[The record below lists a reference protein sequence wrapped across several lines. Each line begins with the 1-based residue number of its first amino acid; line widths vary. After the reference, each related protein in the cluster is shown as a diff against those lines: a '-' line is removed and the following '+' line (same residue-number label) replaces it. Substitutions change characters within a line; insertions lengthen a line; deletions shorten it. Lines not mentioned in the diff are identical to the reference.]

1 MDGEGMP
8 FRRVLFT
15 TNQITTFGFDL
26 PPTAE
31 MGMDDS
37 TKGGVGNTRNTILM
51 STRRREESNAAT
63 GGEGGEGGYLP
74 GIIKMQMQEND
85 V

>member
-1 MDGEGMP
+1 MP

-37 TKGGVGNTRNTILM
+37 TKGGVGNTRNTIPM

-63 GGEGGEGGYLP
+63 GGGGEGVYLP

-85 V
+85 M

>member
-1 MDGEGMP
+1 MP

-51 STRRREESNAAT
+51 WTRRREESNAAT
-63 GGEGGEGGYLP
+63 GGGEGGGEGGYLP

>member
-85 V
+85 M

>member
-1 MDGEGMP
+1 
-8 FRRVLFT
+8 
-15 TNQITTFGFDL
+15 
-26 PPTAE
+26 
-31 MGMDDS
+31 MDDS

-63 GGEGGEGGYLP
+63 GGGGGVGGYLP

-85 V
+85 M

>member
-1 MDGEGMP
+1 MP

-85 V
+85 M

>member
-63 GGEGGEGGYLP
+63 GGGGRGG
-74 GIIKMQMQEND
+74 GIPPWHNKDANARK
-85 V
+85 

>member
-1 MDGEGMP
+1 MP

-63 GGEGGEGGYLP
+63 GGVGEGGYLP

-85 V
+85 M

>member
-63 GGEGGEGGYLP
+63 GGGGEGGYLP
-74 GIIKMQMQEND
+74 GIIKMQMQGND